1 MAKEHEAKFDEL
13 IDSGLHEGS
22 CVLFIGPELIKYNGL
37 DYYLAFYNSLPEIDE
52 TDIDKTKVKYNPDE
66 KIWSFSSG
74 AIKTRFYIKLLQ
86 FLKQHTEINNPLFHK
101 LASLPFPLIVSLI
114 PDDTLNT
121 AFSQYSNFNFTFRSS
136 LEIDIPE
143 PSIDNMVIYNIYG
156 NIKNRKYVV
165 SHFDY
170 LSFILEYSENKGFPI
185 NIKQNLKKANYLV
198 FIGFEFDKW
207 YNIFLL
213 YILNMIKQETDKL
226 ATHELTAGELVQNL
240 LDKSSLNLFFIEQN
254 NEQFLDDLYNKAK
267 QKNLL
272 RWIVPQKEYLEK
284 VIKTNQEAM
293 EKTKERMQFVEPLEK
308 RKLELDLEIFERDN
322 NELMVKLKNLGS

>member
-1 MAKEHEAKFDEL
+1 
-13 IDSGLHEGS
+13 
-22 CVLFIGPELIKYNGL
+22 
-37 DYYLAFYNSLPEIDE
+37 
-52 TDIDKTKVKYNPDE
+52 
-66 KIWSFSSG
+66 
-74 AIKTRFYIKLLQ
+74 
-86 FLKQHTEINNPLFHK
+86 
-101 LASLPFPLIVSLI
+101 
-114 PDDTLNT
+114 
-121 AFSQYSNFNFTFRSS
+121 
-136 LEIDIPE
+136 
-143 PSIDNMVIYNIYG
+143 VIYNIYG

-254 NEQFLDDLYNKAK
+254 NEQFIDDLYNKAK

-322 NELMVKLKNLGS
+322 NELMIKLKKMEQ